1 VQQTSEKA
9 PQLIEVVRPS
19 DMHILTDR
27 EFLALT
33 NLFDAEDHNGHIL
46 SNLRTFTDTT
56 RGSYYLAR

>member
-1 VQQTSEKA
+1 VQQTSEEA
-9 PQLIEVVRPS
+9 SQLIEVVRPS